1 MPSKNLL
8 RAGVFWTGTL
18 IVVFISLDSGLDG
31 DGVFNILILLGLWF
45 FVWFYSKKKWPT

>member
-18 IVVFISLDSGLDG
+18 IVVFISLDSGLDANG
-31 DGVFNILILLGLWF
+31 LILLGLWF